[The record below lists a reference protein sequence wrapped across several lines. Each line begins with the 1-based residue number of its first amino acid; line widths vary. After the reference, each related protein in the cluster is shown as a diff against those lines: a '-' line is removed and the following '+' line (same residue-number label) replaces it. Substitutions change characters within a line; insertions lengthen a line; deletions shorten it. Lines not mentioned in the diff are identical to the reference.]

1 VRRVELNYGY
11 AVRYDN
17 QWEIRYKVRG
27 LLIDVW
33 DTVDSPTWGIEAV
46 ARRLEREAMEKEIT
60 GREYQRLADFI
71 RSGGCVAV
79 CKTGAI
85 FSKPTCEEAKAY
97 CEAWQGGF
105 VRFATAEEF
114 EKEARRYFEEASKMR
129 EDVEKIRSL
138 LIPAPTPPTPA
149 PQPQPPQPPVVPTPP
164 RQPEAPPAPTPPFP
178 IPEEVK
184 EKIEEVEKA
193 VAKPTLLD
201 VAVGFVKENWPIVL
215 IGLLVLMVLL
225 K

>member
-1 VRRVELNYGY
+1 VR
-11 AVRYDN
+11 
-17 QWEIRYKVRG
+17 
-27 LLIDVW
+27 

-60 GREYQRLADFI
+60 GREYQKLADFI

-164 RQPEAPPAPTPPFP
+164 KPPEEQPVPTPPLT
-178 IPEEVK
+178 
-184 EKIEEVEKA
+184 VEPLP
-193 VAKPTLLD
+193 VPTPPTPTP
-201 VAVGFVKENWPIVL
+201 APQPFRPQRKYRRKSRRKSGKS
-215 IGLLVLMVLL
+215 
-225 K
+225 KKQ